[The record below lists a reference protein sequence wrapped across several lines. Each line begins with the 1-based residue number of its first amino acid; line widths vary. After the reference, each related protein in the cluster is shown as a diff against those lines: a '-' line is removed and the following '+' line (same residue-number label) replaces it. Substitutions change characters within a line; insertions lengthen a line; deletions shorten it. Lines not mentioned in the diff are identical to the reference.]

1 MKILPKLRIFN
12 SLKKNVQIKLTFIR
26 TLIKKLRLQAK
37 RLANLDVVLVVVGG
51 KVLVAQH
58 VGDRV
63 GALQVV
69 LLLPGVGT
77 VEYCLLVGSRGR
89 HQLTR
94 LLLLL
99 V

>member
-1 MKILPKLRIFN
+1 M
-12 SLKKNVQIKLTFIR
+12 
-26 TLIKKLRLQAK
+26 
-37 RLANLDVVLVVVGG
+37 LVVVGG

-77 VEYCLLVGSRGR
+77 VEYSLLVGSRGR